1 MKEITVSELNDWLHD
16 DSKRKPLILD
26 IREVWE
32 YQKSHLPDARLMP
45 MRTVPARLF
54 ELDRHAEI
62 VVLCHHGVRS
72 RMLTRFL
79 EQQGFTA
86 VYNLLGGIDAWSKE
100 IDPTVP
106 LY

>member
-1 MKEITVSELNDWLHD
+1 MKELTVTDLKEWLD
-16 DSKRKPLILD
+16 DQTKQKPLILD

-32 YQKSHLPDARLMP
+32 YQKSHLPDTRLMP

-54 ELDRHAEI
+54 ELDKHREI
-62 VVLCHHGVRS
+62 VIMCHHGVRS
-72 RMLTRFL
+72 RMMTMFL

-86 VYNLLGGIDAWSKE
+86 AYNLQGGIDAWSKQ
-100 IDPTVP
+100 IDPLIP